1 MPDQFEQQQQKKPA
15 NNPLANYFRQPKLY
29 IQLPSHGNFYPE
41 GALDSSQNDEYAVFA
56 MTAKDELMFKT
67 PDALMNGQ
75 ATVEVIKSCVPA
87 IKQPWLMPSIDI
99 DAVLIAIRIAS
110 YGESMEVNS
119 GCPECGHH
127 NEYNLD
133 LLSFLDKSNGFT
145 YKDTVSVGQLTIKLR
160 PYNYKELTKAA
171 IKTFE
176 QQKLISIVTNED
188 LSEEDKIAKFGES
201 FVNLTRLT
209 VDVVV
214 NCIESVET
222 PDGIVSDK
230 EMIRE
235 FMENTSSEIFNLVN
249 DQVREMKDLMALK
262 AHDVECQECSHKFTV
277 EVAMDQTNFFVVGS

>member
-1 MPDQFEQQQQKKPA
+1 
-15 NNPLANYFRQPKLY
+15 
-29 IQLPSHGNFYPE
+29 
-41 GALDSSQNDEYAVFA
+41 
-56 MTAKDELMFKT
+56 
-67 PDALMNGQ
+67 
-75 ATVEVIKSCVPA
+75 
-87 IKQPWLMPSIDI
+87 MPSIDI

>member
-1 MPDQFEQQQQKKPA
+1 MPDQFEQKQQKKPI

-75 ATVEVIKSCVPA
+75 ATVEVIRSCVPA
-87 IKQPWLMPSIDI
+87 IKDPWLMPSIDI

-119 GCPECGHH
+119 SCPECQHH

-249 DQVREMKDLMALK
+249 DQVKEMKDLMALK

>member
-1 MPDQFEQQQQKKPA
+1 MPDQFEQKQQKKPA

-75 ATVEVIKSCVPA
+75 ATVEVIRSCVPA
-87 IKQPWLMPSIDI
+87 IKEPWLMPSIDI

-133 LLSFLDKSNGFT
+133 LLSFLDKSTGFT